1 MNWEFPDIQARFR
14 KGRGTRDQIANIF
27 WIIERAREFQRNIY
41 LCFLEYTKDFD
52 CMGHNSWK
60 ILKETTLQ
68 ISWETCMQVKKGQ
81 LELDMEQLTGFRIG
95 KGEGQGYM
103 LSPCLFNVYAEYIM
117 QKPGW
122 MKQKLETLSLGVTS
136 TTSGMC

>member
-1 MNWEFPDIQARFR
+1 
-14 KGRGTRDQIANIF
+14 
-27 WIIERAREFQRNIY
+27 
-41 LCFLEYTKDFD
+41 
-52 CMGHNSWK
+52 
-60 ILKETTLQ
+60 
-68 ISWETCMQVKKGQ
+68 MQVKKGQ

-103 LSPCLFNVYAEYIM
+103 LSPCLFNVYAEYIT

-136 TTSGMC
+136 TTSGMCQTPC